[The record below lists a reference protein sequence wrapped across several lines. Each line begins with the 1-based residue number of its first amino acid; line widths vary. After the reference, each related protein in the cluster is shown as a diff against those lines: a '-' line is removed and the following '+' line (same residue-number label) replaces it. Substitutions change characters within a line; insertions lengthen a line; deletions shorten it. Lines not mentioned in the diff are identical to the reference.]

1 MSKGR
6 VQVIY
11 GSGRGKSAAA
21 LGYAVMEA
29 RRGGSVVVIEFLK
42 KKTGVDPDN
51 DILTRLEP
59 EVRVFRFQK
68 SAQDYDDLSEEEQI
82 EEQKNMR
89 NALAYV
95 RKVLQTGECSRVV
108 LDEVLGLADDGIV
121 TEEDLIK
128 LLEMRPDDMDV
139 ILTGR
144 VLGERLREYADDI
157 FEIHAE
163 KNR

>member
-6 VQVIY
+6 VQVLY
-11 GSGRGKSAAA
+11 GPGRGKTAAA
-21 LGYAVMEA
+21 LGYAILEA
-29 RRGGSVVVIEFLK
+29 RSGGSVVVIEFLK
-42 KKTGVDPDN
+42 KRTGVDPDS

-68 SAQDYDDLSEEEQI
+68 SAKDYDDLSEEEQI

-89 NALAYV
+89 NALGYV
-95 RKVLQTGECSRVV
+95 RKVFQTGESSKVI
-108 LDEVLGLADDGIV
+108 LDEVLGLADNGIV
-121 TEEDLIK
+121 TEDDLIE
-128 LLEMRPDDMDV
+128 LLEMRPEEMDV